1 MSLWSSLR
9 KTLFG
14 ESAPLGRVD
23 RFEGEPGGLRMLT
36 MRHTL
41 ERQGQTL
48 ACRSYLTQGLAAHGQ
63 QEMVLTLREN
73 TGVEDKVLHQK
84 MASLFSRFHQ
94 LAREGRLVD
103 VGDVTVFSQ
112 QRLFPGMHVLYTRAE
127 PISGLPVPAK
137 ALSLQLITDKELE
150 LVQHCGPAR
159 VMALLGKAYSHY
171 PCPSWSDIR
180 RPELPVAAILQQS
193 VLPRV
198 SFSRV
203 WNVRVV
209 KQEQDI
215 LLRAA
220 PGQHEQFRQ
229 LFEQLPDPAQPFAL
243 HTGIDSTANGCL
255 TWEPGQT
262 GPVAI
267 TPPGSRGDRISG
279 CFLLVLPGME
289 QEDARLH
296 EDGFIWSLSPASTQA
311 LWTALCEGQGLALLV
326 GGTRLR
332 VEWVA

>member
-1 MSLWSSLR
+1 MSLWGSLR
-9 KTLFG
+9 KLFG
-14 ESAPLGRVD
+14 GSAPLGRVD

-41 ERQGQTL
+41 QVQGQSF
-48 ACRSYLTQGLAAHGQ
+48 ACRSYLTQGLAAQGQ
-63 QEMVLTLREN
+63 QEMVFTVREN
-73 TGVEDKVLHQK
+73 TGVEDKALHQK
-84 MASLFSRFHQ
+84 MASLFSRFRQ
-94 LAREGRLVD
+94 LAEQKRTVD
-103 VGDVTVFSQ
+103 VGDVTVFGE
-112 QRLFPGMHVLYTRAE
+112 QRLFPGTHVLYGRAV
-127 PISGLPVPAK
+127 PIAGLPVPPK
-137 ALSLQLITDKELE
+137 ALSLLLITDRELE

-171 PCPSWSDIR
+171 PCPSWSDLHR
-180 RPELPVAAILQQS
+180 RELPVAALLEHS

-203 WNVRVV
+203 WSVRVV
-209 KQEQDI
+209 KQDTDI
-215 LLRAA
+215 VLRAA

-229 LFEQLPDPAQPFAL
+229 LFEQLPDKTQPFAL
-243 HTGIDSTANGCL
+243 HTGIDDTANGCL

-289 QEDARLH
+289 QEEARLH
-296 EDGFIWSLSPASTQA
+296 EDGFIWSLSEASSKA

-332 VEWVA
+332 VEWAA